1 MIGSDNMSLRT
12 LIVSVFVVGWAV
24 LGTLAFGKNMELSKK
39 ENGSFNIKRLCVQ
52 NVKRL
57 LFRLDSTH

>member
-39 ENGSFNIKRLCVQ
+39 KNGSFNIKRLCVQ
-52 NVKRL
+52 NVKRI